1 MLNLNK
7 RSKTQEALNLYN
19 RWQNNILHRMRKAK
33 GEVGKNASLLINYE
47 NIDKVEKQN
56 PEPKKNW

>member
-19 RWQNNILHRMRKAK
+19 RRQNNILHRMRKAK

-56 PEPKKNW
+56 PEPKKN

>member
-19 RWQNNILHRMRKAK
+19 RRQNNILHRMGKAK
-33 GEVGKNASLLINYE
+33 EEVGKNASLLINYE

-56 PEPKKNW
+56 PEPKKN